1 MSGSERTSGWTRDD
15 IGDLSGRVA
24 VVTGANSGLGLQISM
39 DLADA
44 GARVIMACRNREK
57 ASAAITEVL
66 ARGPR
71 GTAEFLE
78 LDLADLGSVARAAAE
93 LEART
98 DRLDILGNNAGLMA
112 TDRSTTVDGFEM
124 QFGVNHLGHFALTGR
139 LLDLLRATPGSR
151 VINHSSMGH
160 RPGRMNLDDPNS
172 ERRRYHPWGSYFQS
186 KLANLLFTFELQRR
200 LSAAGADVIA
210 VAAHPGGTR
219 TDLGAEGSGWLNR
232 LALAASPLWGQHVSI
247 GALPFVRA
255 ATDPEARGGD
265 YYGPRWLV
273 RGRPRLE
280 TPTRRARDAD
290 TARRLWTLSEELTH
304 VRYLD

>member
-1 MSGSERTSGWTRDD
+1 MDVA
-15 IGDLSGRVA
+15 GRLGRLRA
-24 VVTGANSGLGLQISM
+24 ALADPGLGT
-39 DLADA
+39 DA
-44 GARVIMACRNREK
+44 LLVGHLTNVRYLTGFTG
-57 ASAAITEVL
+57 SAALLLVTPTDTVFVTDG
-66 ARGPR
+66 RYR
-71 GTAEFLE
+71 
-78 LDLADLGSVARAAAE
+78 DRAAAE

-151 VINHSSMGH
+151 VVNHSSMGH

-200 LSAAGADVIA
+200 LSAAGAGVIA

-247 GALPFVRA
+247 GALPFVQA

-280 TPTRRARDAD
+280 TPTRRARDTD